1 MTEWNVTIKRAARYA
16 LLPEF
21 LPRLNS
27 FGRGAF
33 IHIAFF
39 MAQIFRAAGLLP
51 AGHPYL
57 VAANIGRFGVRH
69 VVAQAANNLK
79 FDFKH
84 IDQILIFGALLVG
97 LVILAVQFGLL
108 LLAMISSSAF
118 ANNYWGYMPT
128 NFAQFFITADP
139 THDIAFIILDR
150 VFGVPHM
157 YDSCIALNEP
167 CLNLGGRANVTAFS
181 TSSNT
186 GDGKFPYPFHI
197 ALHMLFQ
204 LYSIALMV
212 IAVLIFCYFITAVVG
227 ETAKDG
233 TPFGRRFNHVW
244 APIRMVVALGLL
256 VPVSYGLNSGQYI
269 VLYAAKWGSGFAT
282 NGWLLFN
289 KILTGNYLGS
299 DGQTLVAEPEIPEVN
314 RLVQFALAAQTCYFS
329 YAQTYGD
336 DPKWD
341 NFFKNFDAWIVKD
354 TFSTPNA
361 IPFAP
366 VEFDEALQFTE
377 NQDIIIRF
385 GERDPTGKKYF
396 NHRGFVYPHCGEIK
410 LTVTGIKEPGARA
423 IQNGY
428 YDMIYNLWL
437 DGVTEYYAQEIA
449 KAFMPQT
456 NDPQADLP
464 DNDYRVEALK
474 YYTEQAR
481 QIVKAGVQV
490 QRDEGNFAIEP
501 ELLKYGWGGAA
512 IWYNKIASMNG
523 AVTSAAFDIPEVKL
537 YPSSMEGVLQE
548 RLQADADVTGFNRYD
563 PKISGKRAV
572 DHAESADGMLFNPSY
587 WSYKSFESEDG
598 GLLRPEQLSTTG
610 NSLLDGINEF
620 FGTSGLY
627 NIRKNENQDIHPL
640 AQLASVGK
648 ALVEASIRNLLAG
661 GALGIFSGYSGN
673 LGEFISS
680 FLITFALIGLTAG
693 VTLFYVVPFL
703 PFLYFFFAIGT
714 WVKGLFEAMVGV
726 PLWALAHIR
735 IDGEGMP
742 GDAASNGY
750 YMILEIFLRP
760 ILIVFGFLGSIL
772 IFAAMVRVLHD
783 IFPLVIENLT
793 GFDVRDKDNA
803 DLSVIE
809 VMRGPIDE
817 FFFTVI
823 YTIIVYMIGMSSFK
837 LVDLVPNHIMRWMGV
852 SVNVFADEQEDA
864 AQGLMS
870 TVVMGGQNTAR
881 QLTGILQSGS
891 GAMSS
896 TLKTITN
903 RGPTT

>member
-1 MTEWNVTIKRAARYA
+1 MLGLNINAGRVARYT

-21 LPRLNS
+21 LPRLSS
-27 FGRGAF
+27 FGQGAF
-33 IHIAFF
+33 AHVAFF

-51 AGHPYL
+51 VGHPYL
-57 VAANIGRFGVRH
+57 VSTNLGRFGVRH

-79 FDFKH
+79 FDLKH
-84 IDQILIFGALLVG
+84 IDQVAIFLALLVG
-97 LVILAVQFGLL
+97 LVILFIQFVLFV
-108 LLAMISSSAF
+108 LAMFSSTAF

-128 NFAQFFITADP
+128 NFAQFFITP
-139 THDIAFIILDR
+139 LPQSDIAFIILDR
-150 VFGVPHM
+150 VFGVPNM
-157 YDSCIALNEP
+157 FDSCISTNTVCFP
-167 CLNLGGRANVTAFS
+167 QQANATP
-181 TSSNT
+181 
-186 GDGKFPYPFHI
+186 DGPFPYPFHI

-212 IAVLIFCYFITAVVG
+212 IAVLIFCYFITAIVG

-256 VPVSYGLNSGQYI
+256 VPVSYGLNSGQYV

-282 NGWLLFN
+282 NGWILFN
-289 KILTGNYLGS
+289 EILTGTYLG
-299 DGQTLVAEPEIPEVN
+299 DQQTLIAEPEIPEVN

-329 YAQTYGD
+329 YALTYGN
-336 DPKWD
+336 DPKWQG
-341 NFFKNFDAWIVKD
+341 FFQNFDAWIVKD
-354 TFSTPNA
+354 TYSNPNA

-366 VEFDEALQFTE
+366 VSFDQALQFTE

-385 GERDPTGKKYF
+385 GERDPSGEKYY

-410 LTVTGIKEPGARA
+410 LTVTGLREPGVRA
-423 IQNGY
+423 ILSGY

-456 NDPQADLP
+456 NDPDADLP
-464 DNDYRVEALK
+464 DNDYKVETLR
-474 YYTEQAR
+474 YYTDQTR
-481 QIVKAGVQV
+481 QIIQNGIQT
-490 QRDEGNFAIEP
+490 QRDAGNFLIEP
-501 ELLKYGWGGAA
+501 ELLQYGWAGAA

-537 YPSSMEGVLQE
+537 YPSSMEDVLQE
-548 RLQADADVTGFNRYD
+548 RIQADADVTGFNRYD
-563 PKISGKRAV
+563 PKISGARSV
-572 DHAESADGMLFNPSY
+572 DFMESADGMLFKPSY
-587 WSYKSFESEDG
+587 WAYKSFETEDG
-598 GLLRPEQLSTTG
+598 GLLRSEQLTTTG
-610 NSLLDGINEF
+610 NSIIDMVNEI

-640 AQLASVGK
+640 AQLASIGK
-648 ALVEASIRNLLAG
+648 ALVEAAIRNIFVG
-661 GALGIFSGYSGN
+661 GAIGLFAGYSGN
-673 LGEFISS
+673 LGGFAAS
-680 FLITFALIGLTAG
+680 FLTTFALIGLTAG
-693 VTLFYVVPFL
+693 FTLFYVVPFL
-703 PFLYFFFAIGT
+703 PFIYFFFAVGT

-735 IDGEGMP
+735 IDGDGLP
-742 GDAASNGY
+742 GEAASNGY

-760 ILIVFGFLGSIL
+760 ILIVFGLLGSIL

-793 GFDVRDKDNA
+793 GFDIRDKDDA
-803 DLSVIE
+803 DLTVVE
-809 VMRGPIDE
+809 TMRGPIDE

-823 YTIIVYMIGMSSFK
+823 YTIIVYMIGLSSFK

-864 AQGLMS
+864 SQGLMS
-870 TVVMGGQNTAR
+870 AVVVGGQNTAR
-881 QLTGILQSGS
+881 QLSGVIQSGGGAVS
-891 GAMSS
+891 GIIKAGGN
-896 TLKTITN
+896 KGIT
-903 RGPTT
+903 T